1 MSSNK
6 KNEFRVSQ
14 GNRSTGDYV
23 PQNGKIMWP
32 VKEGVSKE
40 GAMRSKVHCT
50 QFAVGAKYLGDRTS
64 CHTGSHRLDFVV
76 INEPHT
82 AVSEPFNFRIVS
94 DNPVV
99 MHDNKV
105 LFVLPPFVIE
115 K

>member
-40 GAMRSKVHCT
+40 GAMRSKVHSSPWEQNIWGT
-50 QFAVGAKYLGDRTS
+50 
-64 CHTGSHRLDFVV
+64 
-76 INEPHT
+76 EPPATPDHIDLN
-82 AVSEPFNFRIVS
+82 S
-94 DNPVV
+94 
-99 MHDNKV
+99 
-105 LFVLPPFVIE
+105 L
-115 K
+115 